1 MSHVAFPAFILA
13 SAINFLVRS
22 KAVKAESFLFYEID
36 PVVDS
41 ALDKDLAIPNR
52 VELLAHIA
60 WSLPSFIVCAFN
72 LGSKGRS
79 SWFFLILPES

>member
-1 MSHVAFPAFILA
+1 MSHVTFPAFILA

-22 KAVKAESFLFYEID
+22 KAVKAESFFFYEFD
-36 PVVDS
+36 PLVDR
-41 ALDKDLAIPNR
+41 ALDKGLAIPNR

-72 LGSKGRS
+72 LGSKG
-79 SWFFLILPES
+79 